1 MDSFDEIWVIIKDL
15 LKTKVSEVAYN
26 VWLAPLE
33 FIEFKDDTLT
43 LSISEFK
50 KKIISSKFTELIEK
64 TCEEVLGFSVLLR
77 LESPGDEED
86 EEEDDDEEYEE
97 EE

>member
-26 VWLAPLE
+26 VWLSPLE
-33 FIEFKDDTLT
+33 FVEFKDDTLT

-64 TCEEVLGFSVLLR
+64 TCEEVLGFSVILKHANR
-77 LESPGDEED
+77 PMAHP
-86 EEEDDDEEYEE
+86 YC
-97 EE
+97 